1 MAAAKKFDIG
11 MIGGGLSSF
20 MGPVHLAA
28 IEKAKCLRLV
38 RGAFGESRQ
47 ASYDCQKPYGGPGK
61 HDS

>member
-38 RGAFGESRQ
+38 RGAFGASRQ
-47 ASYDCQKPYGGPGK
+47 AFFSASQPPSETYCP
-61 HDS
+61 